1 MQAKD
6 LFSLTRTKPDGR
18 HGLGFG
24 VILLVM
30 LVCIV
35 GGLYVIKVVKWAPK
49 REPGVKIATPS
60 SDNVRRGGNPVEK
73 PFVLINS
80 LDSTPTSQ
88 QSSGSL
94 ESAYRQAELQNAE
107 AKSSEPTNDSSQGW
121 IPVVHPKD
129 MPTDSQSAPNQP
141 GQGHL
146 TTDPMVHRGSR
157 QSAPRNPFGPRGS
170 QGYGSGPLNLDSPY
184 GPNIAEGQP
193 TEGVK
198 YYYVSDLV
206 VLGTP
211 AAAGQSNRSGFL
223 TRHFLPRG
231 YKIPVIL
238 INQINTSV
246 GALPVEMSIA
256 KDVEFNGKLQVPFG
270 WKIFGTA
277 QAGTG
282 IKVNVKANMILDPLG
297 REYPIN
303 GMVLD
308 TQQEPGFDG
317 YPTPSPLLMQLLP
330 IAQQTMSTFISAAQD
345 VVTQPTLV
353 SGGGIGGSNLVA
365 NSQVYALDA
374 KNAMLLGTAQ
384 VLTGLMAQ
392 KTAELNKLY
401 PVGEIVPRGTLGY
414 LLVTSPLDLNMG
426 TIAGSTNFLSKEE
439 ATPTPNSISIKDQQ
453 QLNGLALPGIGKVNQ
468 MLNQAQN
475 AVPGMNSLAPQVPGS
490 SAPTQPALTTSTSP
504 KGLE

>member
-1 MQAKD
+1 
-6 LFSLTRTKPDGR
+6 
-18 HGLGFG
+18 
-24 VILLVM
+24 
-30 LVCIV
+30 
-35 GGLYVIKVVKWAPK
+35 
-49 REPGVKIATPS
+49 
-60 SDNVRRGGNPVEK
+60 
-73 PFVLINS
+73 
-80 LDSTPTSQ
+80 
-88 QSSGSL
+88 
-94 ESAYRQAELQNAE
+94 
-107 AKSSEPTNDSSQGW
+107 
-121 IPVVHPKD
+121 
-129 MPTDSQSAPNQP
+129 
-141 GQGHL
+141 
-146 TTDPMVHRGSR
+146 
-157 QSAPRNPFGPRGS
+157 
-170 QGYGSGPLNLDSPY
+170 
-184 GPNIAEGQP
+184 
-193 TEGVK
+193 
-198 YYYVSDLV
+198 
-206 VLGTP
+206 
-211 AAAGQSNRSGFL
+211 
-223 TRHFLPRG
+223 
-231 YKIPVIL
+231 
-238 INQINTSV
+238 
-246 GALPVEMSIA
+246 
-256 KDVEFNGKLQVPFG
+256 VPFG